1 MPLQENRLCEG
12 LATLITTERFL
23 FCVTFQMFVQIA
35 FAKERLSALGAY
47 ERLLSGMPLHV
58 LLKQRFSRV

>member
-12 LATLITTERFL
+12 LATLRTTERFL
-23 FCVTFQMFVQIA
+23 FCVTFQMFIQIT
-35 FAKERLSALGAY
+35 FTEERLSALGTNK
-47 ERLLSGMPLHV
+47 RLFSGMPLHV